1 MVGSVAS
8 AVFRTQAVA
17 LGRRHRGRRALL
29 PSPVDVLGD
38 GPGLELIKE
47 LLPLDRGEN
56 SRGMVVDEKDDG
68 AVVFIKIRVVG
79 AK

>member
-1 MVGSVAS
+1 
-8 AVFRTQAVA
+8 
-17 LGRRHRGRRALL
+17 
-29 PSPVDVLGD
+29 VLGD